1 MLEFITWNCRP
12 TPSSNCLRILEPLAR
27 INFFLVWET
36 LDSTKANFYEL
47 VVIKF
52 INSARVSGFS
62 LKAPSIVDV
71 IVELSGL

>member
-1 MLEFITWNCRP
+1 MQFITWNSRP

-27 INFFLVWET
+27 INFFLVLET
-36 LDSTKANFYEL
+36 LVRTKVSYYEL

>member
-1 MLEFITWNCRP
+1 MTLNCRP

-27 INFFLVWET
+27 IIFSLVAET
-36 LDSTKANFYEL
+36 VGSTEANYYEL

-62 LKAPSIVDV
+62 LKAPSMVDV